1 MKDRGIPDAEIEAV
15 FAKYDIDG
23 DMVLNAEERKK
34 MEEDLMKQ
42 RARLDKDIEVPNLET
57 QQFSIYLNFL
67 QDVKDRQESGEALGL
82 GLTGSPEG
90 EVSPISN
97 DLLLEKLNK
106 VTYAFHFLWRTKTQM
121 FVTSDEFNILGKR
134 VERMEQAVS
143 NIVRKVFYIQYFR
156 FEKANLD

>member
-42 RARLDKDIEVPNLET
+42 RARLDKDIEVLTLET
-57 QQFSIYLNFL
+57 QQCSIYLKIL

-106 VTYAFHFLWRTKTQM
+106 VIYAFHYL
-121 FVTSDEFNILGKR
+121 
-134 VERMEQAVS
+134 
-143 NIVRKVFYIQYFR
+143 
-156 FEKANLD
+156 